1 MSEGSPKLTVTLIR
15 RFLATAYKLG
25 DPRYAGGVIRMEEV
39 GREIGVHDRDLLE
52 KITRI
57 LIVSG
62 DLRSVRETNEPG
74 IMFRVTR
81 QGREKVQRWR
91 HEGQV

>member
-1 MSEGSPKLTVTLIR
+1 MSEGSSKLTMTLIHQ
-15 RFLATAYKLG
+15 FLVAAYKLG
-25 DPRYAGGVIRMEEV
+25 DPRYTGGVIRMEEV

-62 DLRSVRETNEPG
+62 DLRSVRETNELG
-74 IMFRVTR
+74 IFRVTR
-81 QGREKVQRWR
+81 QGRAKVQRWR
-91 HEGQV
+91 QEGRV

>member
-1 MSEGSPKLTVTLIR
+1 MSENSSRLTVAPIR
-15 RFLATAYKLG
+15 RFLVAAYRLTEPKRGRWVVGL
-25 DPRYAGGVIRMEEV
+25 EEV
-39 GREIGVHDRDLLE
+39 GREMGVHDRDLLE

-62 DLRSVRETNEPG
+62 DLRSVRETDELD
-74 IMFRVTR
+74 MFGVTR
-81 QGREKVQRWR
+81 QGREKVHRWR

>member
-15 RFLATAYKLG
+15 RFLVTAYKLG

-62 DLRSVRETNEPG
+62 DLRSVRETNELD
-74 IMFRVTR
+74 IFRVTR
-81 QGREKVQRWR
+81 QGREKVHRWR
-91 HEGQV
+91 HEGQD